1 MTIDRRAMLIGAV
14 GASAA
19 FVATQAE
26 STKGEIRQAQYVIV
40 ELLGYKKLCGRLSQG
55 IAGLLQL
62 DVPTEGGFI
71 VQFINPASVYRITVV
86 DAATVAEVA
95 KTIDPLPAI
104 TLEIPFRQQRL
115 GYYDDENEYD
125 NNGVNF

>member
-1 MTIDRRAMLIGAV
+1 MTIDRRAMLRGAV

-55 IAGLLQL
+55 FGGLLQL
-62 DVPTEGGFI
+62 DVPAEGGFI
-71 VQFINPASVYRITVV
+71 TQFINPASVYRITVV
-86 DAATVAEVA
+86 DAETVAEFA
-95 KTIDPLPAI
+95 KSIDPLPAI
-104 TLEIPFRQQRL
+104 TLEYPMRQTNL
-115 GYYDDENEYD
+115 AYDDD
-125 NNGVNF
+125 DDFRGGSAF